1 MMMAVPMVEGAVIEA
16 EEIGEEVDMMIEE
29 EEGDVDEV
37 EISRET
43 HGSNLSRIVTHLM
56 DLGRDLATVVEVLQ
70 EVAEA
75 VELTERKDIENTTKR
90 KKILIIPPKS
100 QILIR
105 LAETTHLI
113 IIATIWAEALEV
125 EGVEMVEVK
134 EEKAVVEVA
143 LAVTEEEV
151 EAVEPQEVAIIIKRT
166 KLVKRQDYESS

>member
-1 MMMAVPMVEGAVIEA
+1 MMAVPMVEGAVIEA

-90 KKILIIPPKS
+90 KKILIIPP
-100 QILIR
+100 
-105 LAETTHLI
+105 
-113 IIATIWAEALEV
+113 
-125 EGVEMVEVK
+125 
-134 EEKAVVEVA
+134 
-143 LAVTEEEV
+143 
-151 EAVEPQEVAIIIKRT
+151 
-166 KLVKRQDYESS
+166 